1 MRLARRTLL
10 RAINVIY
17 TKEREREKKIV
28 LRRRLGP
35 DGRRREGGG
44 ESGKEEEERR
54 GWVWDGGRETL
65 NERGREKRRGE
76 HTTTKVV
83 QL

>member
-17 TKEREREKKIV
+17 TKERERDSPQATSWAGWEV
-28 LRRRLGP
+28 
-35 DGRRREGGG
+35 EGGR
-44 ESGKEEEERR
+44 ESGKEEERR

-76 HTTTKVV
+76 RTTTKVV